1 MLNVGTVPTF
11 KMLNVGTV
19 PTFKKLNVGT
29 LEKGKLTIQKSF
41 EEGGGRS
48 YGEAAMKVRLGQV
61 HSVAGQAVR
70 CRAGG

>member
-41 EEGGGRS
+41 EEGGGER
-48 YGEAAMKVRLGQV
+48 GG
-61 HSVAGQAVR
+61 GAVIWGS
-70 CRAGG
+70 CYEG